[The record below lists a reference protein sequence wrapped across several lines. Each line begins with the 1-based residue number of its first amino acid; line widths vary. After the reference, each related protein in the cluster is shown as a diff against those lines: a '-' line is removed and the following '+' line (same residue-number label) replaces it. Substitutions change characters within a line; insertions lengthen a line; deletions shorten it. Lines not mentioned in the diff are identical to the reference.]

1 MLPAWCDD
9 LTGYRKLLMDAWSDQ
24 TIHESFKS
32 VPGDNAT
39 ASRGQC
45 GVSSAWLVEVLE
57 EAHPALEI
65 SYCYGDLIAIDQT
78 GVALERHC
86 WVEVGQRHDPARLV
100 IDLTGD
106 QWELL
111 KDQPVLCLP
120 HDQVKRV
127 LRVDYRVK
135 QARMSPLQ
143 LKYDLVQPRLAILK
157 AALQAER

>member
-9 LTGYRKLLMDAWSDQ
+9 LTGYRKLLKDAWSDQ

-32 VPGDNAT
+32 APGDNAT

-65 SYCYGDLIAIDQT
+65 SYCYGDLIATDRA

-86 WVEVGQRHDPARLV
+86 WVEVGPRFDPERLV

-111 KDQPVLCLP
+111 KDRPVLCLP
-120 HDQVKRV
+120 HDQVKRE
-127 LRVDYRVK
+127 LRVDYRAK
-135 QARMSPLQ
+135 LGRLNPLQ

-157 AALQAER
+157 ARLQAER